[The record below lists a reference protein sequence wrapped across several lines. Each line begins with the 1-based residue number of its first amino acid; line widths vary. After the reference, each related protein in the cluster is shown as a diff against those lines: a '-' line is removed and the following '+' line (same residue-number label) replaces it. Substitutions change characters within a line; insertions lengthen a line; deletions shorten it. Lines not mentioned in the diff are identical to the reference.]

1 MDRLEDRVFLG
12 TRELRAGRSA
22 EDDVLVRTL
31 LRQDR
36 IRNMSTRN
44 LGADRNAGAALRAVP
59 LDHGQE
65 PMQMITNHHLGARP
79 ARGVR
84 LIEHSAGV
92 VAQPAQVRTPVLPR
106 GWAPLTDDQQRAVL
120 QACDAASDNL
130 TFRLGSLS
138 NPEAD
143 YRVYQLQNESWSGL
157 WVASRCFTDCDGVVS
172 NRELLGLSSEAFR
185 AVRIALDCFNSDLQ
199 ARGESW
205 RLGVE
210 IPAVPQGDPRR
221 V

>member
-12 TRELRAGRSA
+12 TREQRAGMSA
-22 EDDVLVRTL
+22 EDGVLVRTL

-36 IRNMSTRN
+36 IRNMSTRY
-44 LGADRNAGAALRAVP
+44 LGADRNASAALRAVP
-59 LDHGQE
+59 QDHGQE
-65 PMQMITNHHLGARP
+65 PMQTITNYQLGARP
-79 ARGVR
+79 ARGAR
-84 LIEHSAGV
+84 LIEHSSGV
-92 VAQPAQVRTPVLPR
+92 VSQLAPGRTPVLPR
-106 GWAPLTDDQQRAVL
+106 GWAPLTADQQRAVL
-120 QACDAASDNL
+120 LACDAASDNL

-138 NPEAD
+138 DPEVD

-172 NRELLGLSSEAFR
+172 NRDLLGLGSEAFR
-185 AVRIALDCFNSDLQ
+185 AVRIALDYFNSDLQ